1 MGRSTKA
8 QAAADSGGPPPDNSK
23 MLAELRAEESG
34 HRERAAKL
42 LEEKKAPGAPFVDH
56 PADILPR
63 RFVLWVRREH
73 AGIDGFSRRHGNSY
87 KH

>member
-8 QAAADSGGPPPDNSK
+8 QAAADSGGPPPDKSK

-42 LEEKKAPGAPFVDH
+42 LEEKKALQAQVFEADRKAEAGVKAVLDGL
-56 PADILPR
+56 ADILPKC
-63 RFVLWVRREH
+63 W
-73 AGIDGFSRRHGNSY
+73 GHGDNPY
-87 KH
+87 RQT